1 MLISASLDGNLLV
14 WDPSTMLPKGPE
26 KEITSK
32 LTIKAHA
39 DGVLS
44 MALFQAAIETPD
56 AQPLHLCTT
65 GCLSLALL
73 TRLTYIAACCLH
85 SWCTAA
91 ALQDKRPPQQGHQN
105 SLIHIQQQQHG
116 AWHLN
121 GASFPCNFAGGDNKT
136 SVWDVGTWKEVPTGR
151 GKPFAKHPVTSVV
164 YSSRA
169 GTSSLATPSLLL
181 SSDEGPAVWGM

>member
-65 GCLSLALL
+65 GCFLL
-73 TRLTYIAACCLH
+73 TLHTRLTYMAACCLH
-85 SWCTAA
+85 SWCTPF
-91 ALQDKRPPQQGHQN
+91 ALQHKRRP
-105 SLIHIQQQQHG
+105 S
-116 AWHLN
+116 
-121 GASFPCNFAGGDNKT
+121 
-136 SVWDVGTWKEVPTGR
+136 
-151 GKPFAKHPVTSVV
+151 
-164 YSSRA
+164 A
-169 GTSSLATPSLLL
+169 GTSSQPATH
-181 SSDEGPAVWGM
+181 